1 MVRKAK
7 RYKILRII
15 IQGRGIRE
23 EGFRFINVGGRLR
36 GCMEPLK
43 DFRVSN
49 IKGWVVQNRRWKFTQ
64 LSTAVLCPGA

>member
-7 RYKILRII
+7 KNKILRTII
-15 IQGRGIRE
+15 RGSGIRE
-23 EGFRFINVGGRLR
+23 EGFRLINVGGRLR
-36 GCMEPLK
+36 GCFEPSE

-64 LSTAVLCPGA
+64 SSRAVLCPGA